1 MKKGD
6 LVIIDNYWLPND
18 NKLIIGTIGL
28 VVGRVGGGVIVMF
41 GHYIHTILPR
51 NLRFLNKER

>member
-41 GHYIHTILPR
+41 GHYIHTILT
-51 NLRFLNKER
+51 F